1 MLHDGN
7 QTIGNDSCTD
17 LNPDRILCFAP
28 EFSDLK
34 MLLHIKQDM
43 SLQNGYQVTQTFAIS
58 KLPKHQSKEL
68 VLASE
73 VLDITVTRV
82 FASQVVEVI
91 PVEKCHQLSK
101 NVFVLIHM
109 RSVVLTAKIHNQIR

>member
-1 MLHDGN
+1 VESELFKDAVVAILIGCGEGGLWDGL
-7 QTIGNDSCTD
+7 S
-17 LNPDRILCFAP
+17 AKA
-28 EFSDLK
+28 K
-34 MLLHIKQDM
+34 MVTLGIM
-43 SLQNGYQVTQTFAIS
+43 SLQNSYQVTQALAIT

-68 VLASE
+68 VPASE

-82 FASQVVEVI
+82 FASQIIEVI

-109 RSVVLTAKIHNQIR
+109 RSVVLTAKIQNQIR